1 MNIVIISSSVRNE
14 SVSYRVA
21 LHLKQQ
27 LIKAAH
33 ETTLLDLRNHTFPLL
48 NQMFSEMENPSQEQ
62 QAFAHALMKSEALV
76 FVTPE
81 YNGGY
86 SPALKNAIDHFPK
99 SAYARKAVGIV
110 TSSVGA
116 MGGMRVSQ
124 QMQLLTCAL
133 FTIPSP
139 HMLITPFADK
149 KFDEEGNLLDDG
161 FKRMVDNFLK
171 EFFWLA
177 ESLKKGK
184 DNA

>member
-1 MNIVIISSSVRNE
+1 MKITIISSSVRTE

-21 LHLKQQ
+21 LHLQQQ
-27 LIKAAH
+27 LVESDH
-33 ETTLLDLRNHTFPLL
+33 ESTIIDLRNHTFPLL
-48 NQMFSEMENPSQEQ
+48 NQMYSEMENPSQEQ
-62 QAFAHALMKSEALV
+62 QQFALAMENADAII

-99 SAYARKAVGIV
+99 SAYARKAIGIV
-110 TSSVGA
+110 TSSTGA

-133 FTIPSP
+133 FAIPSP

-149 KFDEEGNLLDDG
+149 KFDEKGNLLDET
-161 FKRMVDNFLK
+161 FKRNVDHFLK

-177 ESLKKGK
+177 EALTSGK
-184 DNA
+184 